1 MQLGFAILLLF
12 LLGEV
17 HRDELQHGA
26 FRKPDHGSPELRIGE
41 ASGHALRHVP
51 RCLARAMLCQFQGS
65 ESLAS
70 SCH

>member
-1 MQLGFAILLLF
+1 MQLGILLLF

-17 HRDELQHGA
+17 HRDKLQHGL

-51 RCLARAMLCQFQGS
+51 RCLARAMPSWVSGPVSGF
-65 ESLAS
+65 
-70 SCH
+70 